1 MAVPTQRVFTECAYP
16 SRRGIW
22 LPVWKTLPVFG
33 ESDRC
38 WFGFF
43 PIFTGAKGSVCLNE
57 APSGISVAPVLQLQ
71 LTGIYKTI
79 SKTYGHEDLSVNS
92 KLF

>member
-1 MAVPTQRVFTECAYP
+1 MRLSLKKRDLAASVENSAC
-16 SRRGIW
+16 
-22 LPVWKTLPVFG
+22 VWRIRQVLV
-33 ESDRC
+33 
-38 WFGFF
+38 WFF